1 MITVLLVDDH
11 TVVRAGYR
19 HLLQSAADIT
29 IVAEAENGEEAYHL
43 HQKLK
48 PNVTVMDI
56 SMPGIGGLEALRR
69 ILAQDNHARILIFTM
84 HDDMV
89 FASRALEDGAKGY
102 LSKTCS
108 PEALIEA
115 VRTVAAG
122 RKYLGQEVAQKIAM
136 QSAQGAGDT
145 LKNLTAREFEVF
157 TSLAQG
163 LALNEVGERLNLDYK
178 SVVNIQTRI
187 RQKLN
192 IENTAQLVLLAV
204 RAGVVSP

>member
-69 ILAQDNHARILIFTM
+69 ILAQDNHARILIFT
-84 HDDMV
+84 D
-89 FASRALEDGAKGY
+89 R
-102 LSKTCS
+102 
-108 PEALIEA
+108 
-115 VRTVAAG
+115 
-122 RKYLGQEVAQKIAM
+122 
-136 QSAQGAGDT
+136 
-145 LKNLTAREFEVF
+145 
-157 TSLAQG
+157 
-163 LALNEVGERLNLDYK
+163 K
-178 SVVNIQTRI
+178 SVV
-187 RQKLN
+187 
-192 IENTAQLVLLAV
+192 
-204 RAGVVSP
+204 